1 MATATPGRLLD
12 AVSHTKGLSLRRV
25 TFLVLDEADTM
36 LHMGFEQQQ
45 VNQILQQIRPYRQT
59 LMQSATMGS
68 RIERVAGNWM
78 TVDCAVRICV
88 GRIGE
93 VSRETL
99 SSTSWYFQMNLR
111 KNHS

>member
-1 MATATPGRLLD
+1 MLVQELKKMRGIELVTATPGRLLD
-12 AVSHTKGLSLRRV
+12 AVSHTKGLSVRRV
-25 TFLVLDEADTM
+25 TFLVRYEADTM

-68 RIERVAGNWM
+68 RIERVAGNWLAA
-78 TVDCAVRICV
+78 DRAVRICV

-93 VSRETL
+93 VSREK
-99 SSTSWYFQMNLR
+99 R
-111 KNHS
+111 

>member
-12 AVSHTKGLSLRRV
+12 AVSHTKGLSLPVRRV
-25 TFLVLDEADTM
+25 TLLLLDEADTM

-78 TVDCAVRICV
+78 TVDCVVRICV

-93 VSRETL
+93 VSREK
-99 SSTSWYFQMNLR
+99 R
-111 KNHS
+111 